1 MQTKIKGIVLCFL
14 LAIPAFFLGRQSPI
28 VGGPVFGILLGLIFA
43 YWKRPAAFNDGISFT
58 SKKILQYAIIL
69 LGFGMNLFQVFKVGG
84 QSLIIMIFTLAAS
97 FLTAYFMGKVLKLK
111 GNVPILIGVGTSI
124 CGGSAIAATAPVIKA
139 SDKDMAFSISTIFL
153 FNVVAVFIFPAL
165 GHAMGMDD
173 MNFGMWAGTAINDT
187 SSVVAAGYAFS
198 DAAGDYATIVKLT
211 RTLMII
217 PITLVL
223 AVYMTRK
230 AKKGLGESGEYSIKK
245 IFPWFIIGFLGAS
258 VIYTLCAS
266 FHVIP
271 QAVFDALAEI
281 GKYMIIMAMVA
292 IGLNTKLNELIKN
305 GVRPILLGL
314 CCWFAV
320 AVVSLI
326 CQYFLMM

>member
-14 LAIPAFFLGRQSPI
+14 LAIPAFFLGRQFPI

-223 AVYMTRK
+223 AVYMTHK
-230 AKKGLGESGEYSIKK
+230 AKKGQGESGEYSIKK

>member
-14 LAIPAFFLGRQSPI
+14 LAIPAFFLGRQFPI

-245 IFPWFIIGFLGAS
+245 IFPWFIVLFLGMVGLRS
-258 VIYTLCAS
+258 LGLIT
-266 FHVIP
+266 P
-271 QAVFDALAEI
+271 QVGDVFSQISKFLMVMAL
-281 GKYMIIMAMVA
+281 GA
-292 IGLNTKLNELIKN
+292 IGLKTDFRQVAKSGFLPMVHGFLISTI
-305 GVRPILLGL
+305 VIVVSFLVQLLLG
-314 CCWFAV
+314 
-320 AVVSLI
+320 
-326 CQYFLMM
+326 QM

>member
-14 LAIPAFFLGRQSPI
+14 LAIPAFFLGRQFPI

-165 GHAMGMDD
+165 GHAMG
-173 MNFGMWAGTAINDT
+173 W
-187 SSVVAAGYAFS
+187 
-198 DAAGDYATIVKLT
+198 
-211 RTLMII
+211 MI
-217 PITLVL
+217 
-223 AVYMTRK
+223 
-230 AKKGLGESGEYSIKK
+230 
-245 IFPWFIIGFLGAS
+245 
-258 VIYTLCAS
+258 
-266 FHVIP
+266 
-271 QAVFDALAEI
+271 
-281 GKYMIIMAMVA
+281 
-292 IGLNTKLNELIKN
+292 
-305 GVRPILLGL
+305 
-314 CCWFAV
+314 
-320 AVVSLI
+320 
-326 CQYFLMM
+326 